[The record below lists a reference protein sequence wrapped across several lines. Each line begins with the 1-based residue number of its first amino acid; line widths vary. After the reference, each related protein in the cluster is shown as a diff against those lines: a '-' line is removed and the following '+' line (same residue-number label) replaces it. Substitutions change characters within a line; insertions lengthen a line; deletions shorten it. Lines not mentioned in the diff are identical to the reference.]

1 MISTFRVPSSVFRVP
16 GGLWSLI
23 LWNSER
29 RGRNPEL
36 ESRNPE
42 PLPMAES
49 DFHVPVLLDE
59 TVSVLEPAEGKLIL
73 DGTVGGGG
81 HALALLVRGASI
93 IACDQDPDA
102 LAAAAKRLDRY
113 KDRMR
118 WIESNF
124 ADLAD
129 RLRELNIAELD
140 GILLDLGVS
149 SHQLDTASRGF
160 SFQLNGPLDMRMN
173 PHAGRTAAD
182 IVNTAPEAELA
193 DIFHTFGEERAAKRI
208 AARLIKERARSPIRT
223 TQSLATIVESVVP
236 RRGPKH
242 PATRVFQALRI
253 AVNNELEVLKDAL
266 QTLSGFLRIGGRM
279 AIITFHSLED
289 RIVKSYFREVTQE
302 WIDRPEWPA
311 PRKNPAWNFRLIKN
325 RPIEPSREEID
336 RNPRAR
342 SAKLRVIE
350 RIRP

>member
-1 MISTFRVPSSVFRVP
+1 MSATTFNVWRLVFGIPRS
-16 GGLWSLI
+16 LWLSAP
-23 LWNSER
+23 NAER
-29 RGRNPEL
+29 QTPNVERFR
-36 ESRNPE
+36 
-42 PLPMAES
+42 MADS

-59 TVSVLEPAEGKLIL
+59 IVSALEPAPGKLIL

-81 HALALLVRGASI
+81 HALALLARGASI

-102 LAAAAKRLDRY
+102 LAAAAKLLDRY

-124 ADLAD
+124 AAVSD
-129 RLRELNIAELD
+129 RLREMNITELD
-140 GILLDLGVS
+140 GVLLDLGVS
-149 SHQLDTASRGF
+149 SYQLDTASRGF
-160 SFQLNGPLDMRMN
+160 SFQTNGPLDMRMN
-173 PHAGRTAAD
+173 PHAGRTAAE
-182 IVNTAPEAELA
+182 IVNTASEAELA
-193 DIFHTFGEERAAKRI
+193 DIFHNLGEERAARRI
-208 AARLIKERARSPIRT
+208 AVRLIKERARSPIRT
-223 TQSLATIVESVVP
+223 TQSLAAIVESVVP
-236 RRGPKH
+236 RRGKKH

-253 AVNNELEVLKDAL
+253 AVNNELEVLKVAVR
-266 QTLSGFLRIGGRM
+266 TLTGLVKTGGRV

-289 RIVKSYFREVTQE
+289 RIVKSYFREITRE

-311 PRKNPAWNFRLIKN
+311 PQKNPAWKFRLITS
-325 RPIEPSREEID
+325 RPIEPSQEEID

>member
-1 MISTFRVPSSVFRVP
+1 MSTITFSVWRLVFGVRRGP
-16 GGLWSLI
+16 WLFAA
-23 LWNSER
+23 NAER
-29 RGRNPEL
+29 RTPNVERF
-36 ESRNPE
+36 R
-42 PLPMAES
+42 MAES

-59 TVSVLEPAEGKLIL
+59 IVSALEPAPGKLIL

-81 HALALLVRGASI
+81 HALALLARGASI

-124 ADLAD
+124 AALSD
-129 RLRELNIAELD
+129 RLREMNVTELD
-140 GILLDLGVS
+140 GVLLDLGVS
-149 SHQLDTASRGF
+149 SYQLDTASRGF
-160 SFQLNGPLDMRMN
+160 SFMMNGPLDMRMN
-173 PHAGRTAAD
+173 PHVGRTAAD
-182 IVNTAPEAELA
+182 IINTASEAELA
-193 DIFHTFGEERAAKRI
+193 DIFHAFGEERAARRI
-208 AARLIKERARSPIRT
+208 AARLIRERALSPIRT
-223 TQSLATIVESVVP
+223 TQSLAAIVELVVP

-253 AVNNELEVLKDAL
+253 AVNNELDVLKTAL
-266 QTLSGFLRIGGRM
+266 QTLSGFVKIGGRM
-279 AIITFHSLED
+279 AIIAFHSLED
-289 RIVKSYFREVTQE
+289 RIVKNYFREVTQE

-311 PRKNPAWNFRLIKN
+311 PRKNPAWNFRLITS

>member
-1 MISTFRVPSSVFRVP
+1 MSTITFSVWRLAFGVRR
-16 GGLWSLI
+16 GWWLFAA
-23 LWNSER
+23 NAER
-29 RGRNPEL
+29 RTPNVEL
-36 ESRNPE
+36 FQ
-42 PLPMAES
+42 MAES
-49 DFHVPVLLDE
+49 DFHVPILLDE
-59 TVSVLEPAEGKLIL
+59 IVSVLEPAPGKLIL

-81 HALALLVRGASI
+81 HALALLARGASI

-124 ADLAD
+124 AALSD
-129 RLRELNIAELD
+129 RLREMNVTELD
-140 GILLDLGVS
+140 GVLLDLGVS
-149 SHQLDTASRGF
+149 SYQLDTASRGF
-160 SFQLNGPLDMRMN
+160 SFQMNGPLDMRMN
-173 PHAGRTAAD
+173 PHVGRTAAD
-182 IVNTAPEAELA
+182 IINTASEAELA
-193 DIFHTFGEERAAKRI
+193 DIFHTFGEERAARRI
-208 AARLIKERARSPIRT
+208 AARLIKERARTPIRT
-223 TQSLATIVESVVP
+223 TKSLATIVESVVP

-253 AVNNELEVLKDAL
+253 AVNNEVEVLKTAL
-266 QTLSGFLRIGGRM
+266 QTLSVFVKIGGRM

-289 RIVKSYFREVTQE
+289 RIVKNYFREVTQE

-311 PRKNPAWNFRLIKN
+311 PRKNPAWNFRLITS
-325 RPIEPSREEID
+325 RPIEPNREEID